1 MVLADPKSVAETAV
15 RLRVSICRESAVYNV
30 ATATAAARCCVERD
44 QSSSRARG
52 AEAQEGL
59 GAHHDPA
66 GDVRG
71 ESEEASPGGDQRPD
85 RPARAAQPSAQ
96 QVSSHTQHTTA
107 LTYTVSPPPKK
118 TTLMSDAIA
127 LTISTDF
134 NNFLAELLLS
144 EAIKW

>member
-30 ATATAAARCCVERD
+30 ATATARCCVERD

-71 ESEEASPGGDQRPD
+71 ES
-85 RPARAAQPSAQ
+85 
-96 QVSSHTQHTTA
+96 
-107 LTYTVSPPPKK
+107 
-118 TTLMSDAIA
+118 
-127 LTISTDF
+127 
-134 NNFLAELLLS
+134 
-144 EAIKW
+144 